1 MRSHPPIP
9 DIIDDTGNYRIQDDL
24 KIPFCWC
31 FICTQSTQLSSPFD
45 LISSSQ
51 IFKVNCA
58 VFIGSLSF
66 SDFSN
71 LLLQF
76 EFFCCSMLYVKRIVR
91 HFCAEDFF
99 NQAIFW
105 KIFCTAVYSKIISL
119 FQHNLSDFLNTLNPL
134 YGTRSLRT
142 PRLCQ
147 KRKYLGRFPKLV

>member
-1 MRSHPPIP
+1 MIKHPLRNFLTFQWAGFSQNWLFRWPLGEKVP
-9 DIIDDTGNYRIQDDL
+9 KLLARCQFL
-24 KIPFCWC
+24 HKKIGPGEVVLASLNV
-31 FICTQSTQLSSPFD
+31 TP
-45 LISSSQ
+45 
-51 IFKVNCA
+51 
-58 VFIGSLSF
+58 LSF
-66 SDFSN
+66 SEFSN

-76 EFFCCSMLYVKRIVR
+76 EFFRCSMLYVKRIVR

-147 KRKYLGRFPKLV
+147 KRKYLGRFTKLV